1 MDILT
6 GENLSS
12 IQLDN
17 IHITSFI
24 CQFVHPVVG
33 DGVKGVDGRIVI
45 LASYKLHF
53 IRVHENLMQH
63 PCNISILP
71 GVNSAIE
78 SVTLP
83 TLVLAAV
90 SVPTLSSP

>member
-45 LASYKLHF
+45 LASYKLYF

-63 PCNISILP
+63 PCNNISMQGRPSFFIW
-71 GVNSAIE
+71 GEVNFF
-78 SVTLP
+78 
-83 TLVLAAV
+83 
-90 SVPTLSSP
+90 